1 MFFEPN
7 IWTYT
12 SERKDWNHR
21 RNLSVCMMPI
31 DIDSPVENEKY
42 IMVKCVKGGADIIY
56 SATIERERYMAMVN
70 DLEDINWKQ

>member
-1 MFFEPN
+1 
-7 IWTYT
+7 
-12 SERKDWNHR
+12 
-21 RNLSVCMMPI
+21 MMPI